1 MLKKTH
7 CFLRRRLR
15 INAYGDGGGRGSG
28 HVHGLNARVDGDGH
42 EVRQEDRLENARAGG
57 ARRGSVDVHAP
68 AARGRAGVRA
78 AR

>member
-1 MLKKTH
+1 M
-7 CFLRRRLR
+7 R
-15 INAYGDGGGRGSG
+15 ISAYGDGGGRGSG
-28 HVHGLNARVDGDGH
+28 HVHGLSARVDGDGH
-42 EVRQEDRLENARAGG
+42 EARPEDRPESARADG